1 MKLSEI
7 AERLSCVL
15 EGDGGLEITGLAGME
30 QAGPSELTFLAN
42 PRYAPRLSQTR
53 AAAAIVSP
61 EVGPI
66 GRAAL
71 RSPNPYLCFAQA
83 VELFYRHP
91 RPAPGVHPL
100 AAIAPSARLGKNT
113 SVGPFVSIDE
123 DVEIGDNAVLH
134 SHVAIYRGARM
145 GNDFYAHS
153 HAVVREYCRIGDR
166 VILQNGVIIGS
177 DGYGFARQDDGRHYK
192 IVQAGVVVLEDD
204 VEVQAHSCIDRGTV
218 GETRIKAGAKID
230 NLVQVGHA
238 CTVGENSLL
247 CAQVGLA
254 GSTELGRNVL
264 LAGQAASAGHLKMS
278 DGAVLTAQSAVH
290 RDVPAGQM
298 ISGSPGLDNKLWL
311 RCITAF
317 SRLPELLHTVR
328 DLKGEVERLRK
339 SRQRKVNGRASG
351 NG

>member
-7 AERLSCVL
+7 ARQLSCAL
-15 EGDGGLEITGLAGME
+15 DGDGAVEITGVAGMD

-42 PRYAPRLSQTR
+42 PRYASRLSRSR
-53 AAAAIVSP
+53 AAAVIVSP
-61 EVGPI
+61 EGDPV

-71 RSPNPYLCFAQA
+71 RSPNAYLCFARA
-83 VELFYRHP
+83 LELFYRPP
-91 RPAPGVHPL
+91 RPAPGVHPQ
-100 AAIAPSARLGKNT
+100 AAITAGARLGKNA
-113 SVGPFVSIDE
+113 SVGPFIFIDE

-134 SHVAIYRGARM
+134 SHVAIYRGARI
-145 GNDFYAHS
+145 GDDFYAHS

-166 VILQNGVIIGS
+166 VILQNGAIIGS
-177 DGYGFARQDDGRHYK
+177 DGYGFARQEDGSHYK
-192 IVQAGVVVLEDD
+192 IVQAGIVVLEDD
-204 VEVQAHSCIDRGTV
+204 VEVQAHSCVDRATV

-264 LAGQAASAGHLKMS
+264 LAGQAASAGHLKMG
-278 DGAVLTAQSAVH
+278 DGAVLTAQSAVI

-298 ISGSPGLDNKLWL
+298 VSGSPSMDNKLWR

-317 SRLPELLHTVR
+317 SRLPELLRTVR

-339 SRQRKVNGRASG
+339 SSRKSKRKTA
-351 NG
+351 

>member
-1 MKLSEI
+1 MKLSKI
-7 AERLSCVL
+7 AERLSCAL
-15 EGDGGLEITGLAGME
+15 EGDGELEITGVAGME

-53 AAAAIVSP
+53 AAAAVVSP
-61 EVGPI
+61 DIGSI
-66 GRAAL
+66 GRPVL
-71 RSPNPYLCFAQA
+71 RSPNPYLCFARA
-83 VELFYRHP
+83 LELFYRPP
-91 RPAPGVHPL
+91 RPVPGIHPQ
-100 AAIAPSARLGKNT
+100 AAVAASARLGKNA

-134 SHVAIYRGARM
+134 SHVAVYRGARI

-177 DGYGFARQDDGRHYK
+177 DGYGFARQDDGSHYK
-192 IVQAGVVVLEDD
+192 IVQAGVVILEDD
-204 VEVQAHSCIDRGTV
+204 VEVQAHSCIDRGTM

-264 LAGQAASAGHLKMS
+264 LAGQAASAGHLKMG
-278 DGAVLTAQSAVH
+278 DGAVLTAKSAVH

-298 ISGSPGLDNKLWL
+298 ISGAPGLDNKLWL

-317 SRLPELLHTVR
+317 SRLPELFHTVR

-339 SRQRKVNGRASG
+339 PPRKSKRKSA
-351 NG
+351 